1 MPEEINRIVTDTVS
15 DFLFTTEE
23 SGNRNLRREG
33 IAEEK
38 IHFVGNT
45 MIDSLVDCQR
55 FFCQAPAEG
64 PLAALNGAPYF
75 LATIHRPSNVD
86 DPVQLLR
93 VLEILES
100 ASRLAPL
107 FFVTHPRTLQR
118 LQQVRRAEKLVEV
131 TDQVT
136 CIRPGF
142 IYLLPPLPYLEFLRL
157 MSKSR
162 AILTDSGGI
171 QEETTFLE
179 IPCLTLRENTER
191 PITVETG
198 SNEIVGLDEEKIK
211 ICLDNV
217 TKGKWKQAAR
227 PPLWDG
233 AAAERI
239 IAALTKAYGLS

>member
-45 MIDSLVDCQR
+45 MIDSLIDCQQL
-55 FFCQAPAEG
+55 FCHAPAEG
-64 PLAALNGAPYF
+64 LLAAVNGSPHF

-86 DPVQLLR
+86 DPAQLLR

-100 ASRLAPL
+100 ACRLAPL

-118 LQQVRRAEKLVEV
+118 LQEVKRTEKLIEV
-131 TDQVT
+131 TDQVK

-142 IYLLPPLPYLEFLRL
+142 IYLLPPLPYLDFLRL
-157 MSKSR
+157 MSTSR
-162 AILTDSGGI
+162 AVLTDSGGI
-171 QEETTFLE
+171 QEETTFLG

-211 ICLDNV
+211 FCLDNV
-217 TKGKWKQAAR
+217 TKDKWKQAAR

-239 IAALTKAYGLS
+239 IVALTKSYGLS